1 MTFFEHQCVKQ
12 DDTILSALAKLD
24 KLSGQAMVV
33 FVQNR
38 KEQVIG
44 TLTDGDI
51 RRALLRGLEPSANVC
66 DVMKTEFAFLKTDEN
81 DHTLTINAY
90 RKRNIMVVPLWMRI
104 IILLRYT
111 ILGRY
116 IRFYLLML
124 FLWQV
129 ERVNVCVL

>member
-81 DHTLTINAY
+81 DHTLTICDFDYQICNSGTSY
-90 RKRNIMVVPLWMRI
+90 
-104 IILLRYT
+104 
-111 ILGRY
+111 
-116 IRFYLLML
+116 L
-124 FLWQV
+124 FLPSVYAYCDFV
-129 ERVNVCVL
+129 EYER